1 MLNNRRVH
9 TIHIIALLFSI
20 FPSGFAD
27 ELFIFPNGKSITWR
41 FDEGIHFLFFFG
53 GPLSKS
59 KCLMELGVFPLDCQ
73 ERKHIFV
80 ETCSFDGK
88 RTKHFGQTKW

>member
-1 MLNNRRVH
+1 MAMLNNRRVH

-53 GPLSKS
+53 GALEQIQMFNGIGSFSPGLSGK
-59 KCLMELGVFPLDCQ
+59 KT
-73 ERKHIFV
+73 HI
-80 ETCSFDGK
+80 
-88 RTKHFGQTKW
+88 R

>member
-1 MLNNRRVH
+1 MAMLNNRRVH

-41 FDEGIHFLFFFG
+41 FDEGIHFLFNGIGSFSPG
-53 GPLSKS
+53 LSGK
-59 KCLMELGVFPLDCQ
+59 KT
-73 ERKHIFV
+73 HI
-80 ETCSFDGK
+80 
-88 RTKHFGQTKW
+88 R